1 MRLPVVLEG
10 AKLVLKSSLLVRD
23 ISVTPTE
30 LLEVEVELSLE
41 VELFCVC
48 ARSSTSMGDISL

>member
-1 MRLPVVLEG
+1 M
-10 AKLVLKSSLLVRD
+10 LKSSLLVRD

-48 ARSSTSMGDISL
+48 ARSSSLMGDISL